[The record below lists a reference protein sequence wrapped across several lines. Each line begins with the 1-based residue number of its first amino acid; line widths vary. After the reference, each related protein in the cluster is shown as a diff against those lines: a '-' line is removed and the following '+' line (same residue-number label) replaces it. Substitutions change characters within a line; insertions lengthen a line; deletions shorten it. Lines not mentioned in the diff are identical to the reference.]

1 MTWKQTVLV
10 SELYFCVCRIMEDS
24 GPDRRGSVFAGL
36 VGVSQVLGL
45 LSVVLTGVWMGH
57 YRGGFAWDGS
67 AREFNLHPLCMVL
80 GLVLLHGDAILVYR
94 VFSNEAKKKV
104 KLLHGTIHLLAL
116 VTSIVGVAAV
126 FDFHSASLI
135 PHLYSLHSWGGLT
148 TLILFS
154 LQWVM
159 GLLFFLLPGAS
170 SWLRATYLPIHVFC
184 GLTLLVMAIGTS
196 LLGITE
202 KLLFSIESSYPQF
215 PPEGVLANILGVL
228 LVLFGVLLCYLVTRE
243 EYRRPPNPE
252 EEALSVHFK
261 TLTEGEAPATP

>member
-1 MTWKQTVLV
+1 
-10 SELYFCVCRIMEDS
+10 
-24 GPDRRGSVFAGL
+24 
-36 VGVSQVLGL
+36 
-45 LSVVLTGVWMGH
+45 MGH

-80 GLVLLHGDAILVYR
+80 GLVLLHGDGDSNMGGSSNRIKHPTR
-94 VFSNEAKKKV
+94 TTKKKHIKPSWSTECFSNEAKKKV

-116 VTSIVGVAAV
+116 ITSIVGVVAV

-159 GLLFFLLPGAS
+159 GLLFFLFPGAS

-215 PPEGVLANILGVL
+215 TSEGVLANILGVL
-228 LVLFGVLLCYLVTRE
+228 LVLFGVLICYLVTRE

-261 TLTEGEAPATP
+261 TLTEGGAPATP

>member
-1 MTWKQTVLV
+1 
-10 SELYFCVCRIMEDS
+10 
-24 GPDRRGSVFAGL
+24 
-36 VGVSQVLGL
+36 
-45 LSVVLTGVWMGH
+45 
-57 YRGGFAWDGS
+57 
-67 AREFNLHPLCMVL
+67 
-80 GLVLLHGDAILVYR
+80 ILVYR

-116 VTSIVGVAAV
+116 ITSIVGVVAV

-159 GLLFFLLPGAS
+159 GLLFFLFPGAS

-215 PPEGVLANILGVL
+215 TSEGVLANILGVL
-228 LVLFGVLLCYLVTRE
+228 LVLFGVSLLLGNQRGVQTPTKPRGRGSVC
-243 EYRRPPNPE
+243 
-252 EEALSVHFK
+252 ALQD
-261 TLTEGEAPATP
+261 PD